1 MLELLSRLFPINRSL
16 TGDGVRKTLSILQE
30 EIGELGVFEVPSGTK
45 AFDWVVP
52 DEWNIEE
59 AYIVTPSGDQI
70 CDYSKNNLHLVGY
83 STPIEVSLTLDE
95 LQSHLHSL
103 PEIPEAIPYVTSY
116 YHRRWGFCLSHH
128 DRSRLREG
136 EYRVVIRGRLE
147 PGSLTYGERV
157 IPATIDTEQEV
168 FFSTYICHPS
178 MANNELS
185 GPVVATYLAKWVMSL
200 PTRRFNYRFVFAPET
215 IGSVVYLSRNY
226 EKLRRRVVAGFNLT
240 CVGDNRCYSLVPSR
254 LGSTLADRVAEH
266 VLKHQDPDFVR
277 YSFLDRGS
285 DERQYCA
292 PGIDLPFVT
301 MCRSKYHAY
310 PEYHTSLDDL
320 DVVSEEGLT
329 GAFEV
334 HQNAVLCL
342 EHNHHYECQ
351 TLGEPQLSKR
361 NLYPKLGGREI
372 ASDTNRLVDVLA
384 YCDGKLSL
392 LEVADRINV
401 PLWEIIETVEILIQN
416 NLLIKI
422 NK

>member
-240 CVGDNRCYSLVPSR
+240 CVGDNRCYSFVPSR

-301 MCRSKYHAY
+301 MCRSIYHAY
-310 PEYHTSLDDL
+310 PEYLTSLDNL